1 MIPLLFTTTIGPDQA
16 RRRWGHIQSDP
27 TIREQRDYRKTSLAD
42 GIYRVYFRV
51 CTAEGCQLVV
61 TNPPGGLR
69 LALGVFRLSGSNEI
83 KLFYFVVF
91 RLNKETGR
99 HEHERSFALDQ
110 QHDYFVTKNWPDRT
124 DPIPKP
130 PVKYLPNTL
139 TPKNNSI
146 ASPTVHSTA
155 AVYAPLLYKHPGLLG
170 EYSPFLC

>member
-1 MIPLLFTTTIGPDQA
+1 MSRGVARGSQTVNHGHFFCLFLVSTLGPKMIPLLFTTTIGPDQA

-91 RLNKETGR
+91 RLN
-99 HEHERSFALDQ
+99 
-110 QHDYFVTKNWPDRT
+110 
-124 DPIPKP
+124 
-130 PVKYLPNTL
+130 
-139 TPKNNSI
+139 
-146 ASPTVHSTA
+146 
-155 AVYAPLLYKHPGLLG
+155 
-170 EYSPFLC
+170 